1 MNTQQVANRLVE
13 LCRDGKGQQAQEEL
27 YSKDAVSIEM
37 EGMEASGM
45 PTVAK
50 GMAAIAEKGRT
61 FNEGIEA
68 VHGGTVG
75 EPIVMGNWFA
85 ITMTMDATFKG
96 RGRMNMEEICV
107 YQVKDGRIVREQFST
122 TSADGFLACRVGWLK
137 PTL

>member
-107 YQVKDGRIVREQFST
+107 YQVKDGRIVREQFFY
-122 TSADGFLACRVGWLK
+122 DVG
-137 PTL
+137 